1 MSVGL
6 SGQLKA
12 SPIDEGPLTNPTE
25 SLSVSGRSPQPDKAL
40 WPEGTG
46 CTFLLAFWMSS
57 RVRGLGSFEKS

>member
-12 SPIDEGPLTNPTE
+12 SPLDGGPLTNPTE

-57 RVRGLGSFEKS
+57 RIRGPGSFQKS